1 MGLLLVKL
9 VLHILTE
16 ILHFVSVSS
25 KVLDGSIN
33 NHAGCIVCILK
44 CDLKA
49 LIAFIITLVALM
61 NLFVYNSLNIAR
73 GTKDKGY

>member
-1 MGLLLVKL
+1 MGHLLVNL
-9 VLHILTE
+9 VLHILPE

-33 NHAGCIVCILK
+33 NHTGCIVCILK

-49 LIAFIITLVALM
+49 LIAFIIRKKEEEERRT
-61 NLFVYNSLNIAR
+61 NFIEP
-73 GTKDKGY
+73 D